1 MPEFLIDVLK
11 PMMIVVPLG
20 ALYAATTLLYQW
32 FNRKNKKKYSNYNN

>member
-1 MPEFLIDVLK
+1 MPQFLITILK

-32 FNRKNKKKYSNYNN
+32 FNNKNNKK